1 MYLEF
6 NEILLSFKALAIYPV
21 TCACLELTR
30 AKHGRNTFLSSI
42 FLDTYVKVVLISPI
56 GKPVA
61 KSKTTI
67 RRSMTDPEYN
77 ESFVFQMSQRDLAE
91 VTLQFSVVAISR
103 TRKKKEI
110 VGWFHLGKNNSGQEE
125 TLHWNELMQA
135 EEKSVSRWHVLFEDI
150 KEVR

>member
-1 MYLEF
+1 M
-6 NEILLSFKALAIYPV
+6 K
-21 TCACLELTR
+21 CAYFELTR
-30 AKHGRNTFLSSI
+30 AESGRNCSSSTI
-42 FLDTYVKVVLISPI
+42 SLDTYVKVVLISPI

-77 ESFVFQMSQRDLAE
+77 ESFVFQMSERDLAE

-103 TRKKKEI
+103 ARKKKEI

-125 TLHWNELMQA
+125 TLHWNDLLQA
-135 EEKSVSRWHVLFEDI
+135 KEKSVSRWHVLFEDI
-150 KEVR
+150 KDVR